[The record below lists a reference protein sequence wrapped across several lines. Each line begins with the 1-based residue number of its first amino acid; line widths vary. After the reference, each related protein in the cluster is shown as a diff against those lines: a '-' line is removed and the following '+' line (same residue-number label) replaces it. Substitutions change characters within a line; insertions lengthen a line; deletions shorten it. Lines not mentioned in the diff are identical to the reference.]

1 MYAFFAHQICVSI
14 KFKKFIK
21 LKLMFEVII
30 LSIVQGIT
38 EFLPISSSAHLILV
52 SKYFNSS
59 NASLSLDVSLHLGS
73 LLAIIFYFRK
83 ELYDFLENK
92 KLFFKIILSSIP
104 VMIIGF
110 ILVKLNLIDYL
121 RNYKVIGWTTI
132 IFGILLYFCDQTEVK
147 KSLNK
152 NFNYITA
159 LYIGCFQIL
168 SLIPGVSR
176 SGIIISGARFFN
188 FSRVD
193 SVKISFLLSIPT
205 LTAVSLFNIQTLI
218 VEKNLH
224 SSGLNLLAV
233 FLSFLFSYI
242 TIKFLIK
249 FLRKFSLVSF
259 VIYRIILGLIILFYS
274 YL

>member
-52 SKYFNSS
+52 SKYINSS

>member
-1 MYAFFAHQICVSI
+1 MI
-14 KFKKFIK
+14 
-21 LKLMFEVII
+21 EVII

-92 KLFFKIILSSIP
+92 KLFFKIVLSSIP

>member
-92 KLFFKIILSSIP
+92 KLFFKIVLSSIP

-224 SSGLNLLAV
+224 SSVLNLLAI

>member
-1 MYAFFAHQICVSI
+1 MYAFFAHQICISI

-38 EFLPISSSAHLILV
+38 EFLPISSSAHLILI

-110 ILVKLNLIDYL
+110 ILVKLNLVNYL
-121 RNYKVIGWTTI
+121 RNYKVIGWATI
-132 IFGILLYFCDQTEVK
+132 IFGILLYFCDQTQVK

-224 SSGLNLLAV
+224 SSVLNLLAV

-249 FLRKFSLVSF
+249 FLQKFSLVSF

>member
-132 IFGILLYFCDQTEVK
+132 IFGILLYFCDQTKVK

>member
-224 SSGLNLLAV
+224 SSVLNLLAI